1 MRVCSGQIQLLRK
14 LSMFEIGGKQIAASL
29 AEIVAPKRSA
39 LLIWD
44 MEYAIGPNAF
54 NYKDILANL
63 KSLSARAREAG
74 IPVLYSVQTGFDLI
88 KEEAPVWVR
97 VRMKRAKASDP
108 NQLLKEKDD
117 PHDREIV
124 EELKPQPKDIIFQKR
139 RPDGFVGTDL
149 DLILRSNGV
158 RTILIGGVATEGGIE
173 GTART
178 ARNLGYDIV
187 VLKDC
192 VGSRNR
198 ELHELALKLMEQT
211 HFDIATAG
219 EVAEIWR
226 RK

>member
-1 MRVCSGQIQLLRK
+1 
-14 LSMFEIGGKQIAASL
+14 MFEIGGKQVAASL
-29 AEIVAPKRSA
+29 AEIVAPKHSA

-54 NYKDILANL
+54 NYKEILANL
-63 KSLSARAREAG
+63 KALSAVARDAG
-74 IPVLYSVQTGFDLI
+74 VPVFYSVQTAFDLL
-88 KEEAPVWVR
+88 KEEASVWVR

-108 NQLLKEKDD
+108 NQLLKEKED

-124 EELKPQPKDIIFQKR
+124 EELKPQPKDIVFQKR

-211 HFDIATAG
+211 HFDISTAG
-219 EVAEIWR
+219 EISEIWR

>member
-1 MRVCSGQIQLLRK
+1 
-14 LSMFEIGGKQIAASL
+14 MFEIGGKQIAANLS
-29 AEIVAPKRSA
+29 EIVAPKHSA

-54 NYKDILANL
+54 NYNDILANL
-63 KSLSARAREAG
+63 KSLSAIAREVG
-74 IPVLYSVQTGFDLI
+74 VPVFYSVQTGFDLL

-108 NQLLKEKDD
+108 SQLLNEKEN

-124 EELKPQPKDIIFQKR
+124 EELKPQPKDIVFQKR

-149 DLILRSNGV
+149 DLILRSKGV
-158 RTILIGGVATEGGIE
+158 RTILIGGVATEGGVE

-211 HFDIATAG
+211 HFDISTAG
-219 EVAEIWR
+219 EIAETWR
-226 RK
+226 RKS

>member
-1 MRVCSGQIQLLRK
+1 
-14 LSMFEIGGKQIAASL
+14 MFEIGGKQIAANF
-29 AEIVAPKRSA
+29 AEIVAPKHSA

-54 NYKDILANL
+54 NYKEILANL
-63 KSLSARAREAG
+63 KSLSALARDSG
-74 IPVLYSVQTGFDLI
+74 VPVLYSVQTAFDLL
-88 KEEAPVWVR
+88 KEESPVWVR

-108 NQLLKEKDD
+108 SQLLKEKEN

-124 EELKPQPKDIIFQKR
+124 EELKPQPKDIVFQKR

-149 DLILRSNGV
+149 DLILRSKGV
-158 RTILIGGVATEGGIE
+158 RTILIGGVATEGGVE

-211 HFDIATAG
+211 HFDISTAG
-219 EVAEIWR
+219 EIAEIWR
-226 RK
+226 RKS